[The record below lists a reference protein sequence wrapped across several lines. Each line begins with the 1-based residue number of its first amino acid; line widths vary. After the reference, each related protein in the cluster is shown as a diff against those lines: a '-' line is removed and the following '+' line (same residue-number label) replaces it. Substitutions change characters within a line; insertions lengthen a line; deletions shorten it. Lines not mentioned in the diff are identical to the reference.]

1 MKEWT
6 KRFWNWYEQHQTL
19 NLGIATILF
28 SLQLV
33 HLFWLT
39 TDVVWSR
46 IFDQPLL
53 NLSGTFEW
61 LIIFVDFTEIPA
73 LISTSLVYIYQLREK
88 FNWKS
93 AWFLLFLNLQLVH
106 MFWITDEFVVQ
117 QFTSPIGLPVWL
129 AWVAILIDYLELPVI
144 FETLRLFI
152 KSLKK
157 GELNQAF
164 SVIAD
169 KE

>member
-1 MKEWT
+1 
-6 KRFWNWYEQHQTL
+6 
-19 NLGIATILF
+19 
-28 SLQLV
+28 
-33 HLFWLT
+33 
-39 TDVVWSR
+39 
-46 IFDQPLL
+46 
-53 NLSGTFEW
+53 
-61 LIIFVDFTEIPA
+61 
-73 LISTSLVYIYQLREK
+73 
-88 FNWKS
+88 
-93 AWFLLFLNLQLVH
+93 

-117 QFTSPIGLPVWL
+117 QFTSPIGLPVWT